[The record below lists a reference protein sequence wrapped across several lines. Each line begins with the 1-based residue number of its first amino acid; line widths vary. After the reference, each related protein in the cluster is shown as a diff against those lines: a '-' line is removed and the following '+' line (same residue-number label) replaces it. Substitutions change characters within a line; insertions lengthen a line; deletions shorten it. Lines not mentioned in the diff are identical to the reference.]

1 MRIHTDKQASVIGA
15 IFAATRKLP
24 GVHAS
29 VVPHGSR
36 SRKGAVELRLEGNG
50 GHRNSGTNGADTYE
64 QAATWDEWGVVL
76 AHIFEVDPD
85 AIMGSAKRPTYA
97 DARHFHIVTAERFGD
112 LELPE
117 DTHKRHNWEFTEP
130 FERKCTKCS
139 AYVDYEMGDVYVT
152 FWEAA

>member
-15 IFAATRKLP
+15 IFAATAKMP

-29 VVPHGSR
+29 VVPYGSR
-36 SRKGAVELRLEGNG
+36 TRKRAVELRLEGNG
-50 GHRNSGTNGADTYE
+50 GHRNTYE

-85 AIMGSAKRPTYA
+85 ALAGSAKRPTYA
-97 DARHFHIVTAERFGD
+97 DARHFHLVTGDRFGD

-117 DTHKRHNWEFTEP
+117 DTHKRHNWKPYPNPYGF
-130 FERKCTKCS
+130 KCTKCS
-139 AYVDYEMGDVYVT
+139 ATLEQEMGDAYIA